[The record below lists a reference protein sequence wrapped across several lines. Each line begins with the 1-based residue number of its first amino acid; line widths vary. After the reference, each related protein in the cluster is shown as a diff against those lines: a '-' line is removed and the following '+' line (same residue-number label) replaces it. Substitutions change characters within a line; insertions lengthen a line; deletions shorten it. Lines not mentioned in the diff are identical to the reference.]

1 MASHRSTR
9 SQRCYTRRPM
19 ADISMTAARAAAAP
33 ALWGFPFRTEFS
45 LAPLLRYWEREL
57 AEGDTSFATAARV
70 LLEKVRQTPDLAAPV
85 VDPTAVRAHGK
96 LLDAL
101 MLAVFSPTFQE
112 ESYAAALLPFKLQ
125 SFYATP
131 GFARLLADA
140 DGALQF
146 RMDADVSLVLNVRIL
161 AAYSLI
167 MERVYGIDLGVEYP
181 WVAIVNDPDTGLDRY
196 FNLIMSRRFLEVD
209 VVGTAPP
216 ITDEALRRLR
226 SHLADPVALTELLP
240 PDRFVIRGFGVVQ
253 AIEVTSQEVLS
264 AIERDLIEKESI
276 VSTARFQGLQDK
288 LRALLRRP
296 ELELGVAAVQGDRVL
311 MLNFGSSFE
320 HACLFADSTHLK
332 LGDFAGSVYERASRE
347 RRPLI
352 IEDLQTYPGRTRV
365 EDELLGAGYR
375 SVVVAPLIYED
386 ALIGSLELV
395 SREPGAFNVSH
406 TPQLLQILPLF
417 AMAVKR
423 GIDELNTR
431 VQAVIKEK
439 CTAIHPVVEWRF
451 RQAVL
456 NSLEQQEEEGDARA
470 MDIEPIVFRDV
481 YPLYALADIRGSST
495 HRALA
500 IQADLTAQ
508 LGLAREVLDVAHRA
522 RPMHIL
528 DQLRHRVVRHA
539 EAVELNLRAGDEAS
553 LIAFLRAEV
562 ETLFEHLEG
571 YGGEV
576 RERIEAYRAALDPQ
590 QGAVATRRRDFE
602 TSVTMVNDAILAFV
616 EAEERAAQAACP
628 HFFEMQRT
636 DGVDYSIYAGG
647 SLLEDGAFV
656 PLYLRNLRLWQLM
669 VACGIAAQVE
679 ALRPRLPQPLEITNL
694 VLIQHAP
701 LAIRFRFDEKRFDVD
716 GAYNVRY
723 EIMKKRIDKAVVRGT
738 TERLTQP
745 GKIALVYSQP
755 TEAAEYREYIAYLQA
770 LRFLTPEVEQLE
782 LDELQ
787 GVTGLRALRVTVD
800 LANARIEPGMSLMS
814 AASAAAA
821 RTAR

>member
-1 MASHRSTR
+1 
-9 SQRCYTRRPM
+9 
-19 ADISMTAARAAAAP
+19 
-33 ALWGFPFRTEFS
+33 
-45 LAPLLRYWEREL
+45 
-57 AEGDTSFATAARV
+57 
-70 LLEKVRQTPDLAAPV
+70 
-85 VDPTAVRAHGK
+85 
-96 LLDAL
+96 
-101 MLAVFSPTFQE
+101 
-112 ESYAAALLPFKLQ
+112 
-125 SFYATP
+125 
-131 GFARLLADA
+131 
-140 DGALQF
+140 
-146 RMDADVSLVLNVRIL
+146 
-161 AAYSLI
+161 
-167 MERVYGIDLGVEYP
+167 
-181 WVAIVNDPDTGLDRY
+181 
-196 FNLIMSRRFLEVD
+196 MSRRFLEVD

-253 AIEVTSQEVLS
+253 AIEVTDQEVLS

-276 VSTARFQGLQDK
+276 VSTPRFRGLRDK

-311 MLNFGSSFE
+311 MLNFGAEFE
-320 HACLFADSTHLK
+320 HACIFADSTHLR
-332 LGDFAGSVYERASRE
+332 LGDLAGSVYERASQE

-395 SREPGAFNVSH
+395 SGEPGAFNVSH

-423 GIDELNTR
+423 AIDELDTR

-456 NSLEQQEEEGDARA
+456 NSLEQQEEGDARA
-470 MDIEPIVFRDV
+470 LEIEPIVFRDV
-481 YPLYALADIRGSST
+481 HPLYALADIRGSST
-495 HRALA
+495 HRAWA
-500 IQADLTAQ
+500 IQADLSAQ
-508 LGLAREVLDVAHRA
+508 LGLARDVLEAAHQA

-528 DQLRHRVVRHA
+528 DHLRHRVARHA
-539 EAVELNLRAGDEAS
+539 EAMELNLRAGDEAS
-553 LIAFLRAEV
+553 LVAFLRAEV

-571 YGGEV
+571 YGPEV
-576 RERIEAYRAALDPQ
+576 RARIEAYRAALDPQ
-590 QGAVATRRRDFE
+590 QGAVATRRRAFE
-602 TSVTMVNDAILAFV
+602 TSVTMINDAILAFV

-647 SLLEDGAFV
+647 SLLEDGGFA
-656 PLYLRNLRLWQLM
+656 PLHLRNLRLWQLM
-669 VACGIAAQVE
+669 MACGIAAQVE

-723 EIMKKRIDKAVVRGT
+723 EIMKKRIDKAVLRGT

-745 GKIALVYSQP
+745 GRIALVYSQP

-800 LANARIEPGMSLMS
+800 LDNARIEPGVSLMS
-814 AASAAAA
+814 AATAAAV
-821 RTAR
+821 RVSR